1 MDRGAL
7 DVDTLIKIVLL
18 LVIFWLVL
26 EVLET
31 VLGLLRGV
39 FWFLQPLLAVVVLIL
54 LILWLVDRI

>member
-39 FWFLQPLLAVVVLIL
+39 FWFLQPLLAVVVLVL